1 MGLPWRKSRTPI
13 DINTGNHWKVN
24 HSINQLHHFVFFCH
38 FSSSFVSP
46 LSLLLESILRKIFL
60 LFSLFHALRF
70 GLKFRAVTFSSIN
83 HMVFKV
89 KINVKELVRL
99 NERGLDYKKMKK
111 TQQISSKKNKRYCIL
126 YNIKKYNLSFACR
139 QLAYFPSITIIIS
152 FALSWSF
159 LLHLSINKH

>member
-1 MGLPWRKSRTPI
+1 M
-13 DINTGNHWKVN
+13 N

-46 LSLLLESILRKIFL
+46 LSLLLESILKKIFL

-70 GLKFRAVTFSSIN
+70 GLKFRAVNFSSIN

-111 TQQISSKKNKRYCIL
+111 KHTADIKQKKNKRYCIL
-126 YNIKKYNLSFACR
+126 YNIKNTILVLHAGSLLIFRLLQLSF
-139 QLAYFPSITIIIS
+139 
-152 FALSWSF
+152 LSLYLDLF
-159 LLHLSINKH
+159 FFI